1 MTTSWSLHLT
11 RHETGQERE
20 STIAQTITEDPAV
33 MAATLRAA
41 ADRLD
46 PPQSVRPVYRRGA
59 SGPTEPVYRDRF
71 FPNGWPADPVG
82 SGVYAHDAQCRGNDC
97 AEGHTYLP
105 GCALEMPSMRALAER
120 DLTVPLRDAD
130 SPNYAHDADCNTIH
144 EAGPELCPPP
154 RIATPAQIDAM
165 VCPDCTDDEHTYERG
180 KCALKPLRNGVV
192 VDGDGKAPADP
203 PYGG

>member
-46 PPQSVRPVYRRGA
+46 PPKPVRPVYRRGDHMRA
-59 SGPTEPVYRDRF
+59 ATGNAY
-71 FPNGWPADPVG
+71 
-82 SGVYAHDAQCRGNDC
+82 DAQCRGNDC

-105 GCALEMPSMRALAER
+105 GCLLEMPSMRALAER
-120 DLTVPLRDAD
+120 NRL
-130 SPNYAHDADCNTIH
+130 
-144 EAGPELCPPP
+144 
-154 RIATPAQIDAM
+154 ATPAEIDAM